1 MYLNRLTK
9 IETEAK
15 QIKEIQKIS
24 YNQAL
29 QLTAKKEGFSSYQ
42 AFLNKIETDFCKDE
56 NEYIKDFKSNI
67 FKNRKYIKSNF
78 IKIKN
83 LKIKYNEIN
92 NDDIYDNNETER
104 EELLENI
111 LNKADEM
118 AKNMAHLIFPNQ
130 IINFGDNNC
139 TSLEVPCFNIYTSS
153 GYIQAH
159 NDYNGEKSDF
169 FLELLLNDESIEIGF
184 INLNNYKDIGFL
196 IPEEYDPSNF
206 NSINIKLS

>member
-92 NDDIYDNNETER
+92 NDDIYDNNEDER

-111 LNKADEM
+111 
-118 AKNMAHLIFPNQ
+118 
-130 IINFGDNNC
+130 IIPQEN
-139 TSLEVPCFNIYTSS
+139 
-153 GYIQAH
+153 
-159 NDYNGEKSDF
+159 
-169 FLELLLNDESIEIGF
+169 
-184 INLNNYKDIGFL
+184 
-196 IPEEYDPSNF
+196 
-206 NSINIKLS
+206 